1 MLSADD
7 HPGVFTFMVGMIVL
21 VMAGVGLSLVIDRRL
36 SFSSGKLR
44 TQREIN
50 LDAAEIESLAATRD
64 ERSRLLESQ
73 TEKPPNSSEA
83 AAEILGKTETMRQ
96 RQVTLEDAC
105 KQLHQAIAGIEG
117 DFSRFRAEYRRKT
130 WAGAQ
135 GEKLGNLVLANGR
148 EYRDATITRVTDVG
162 LEIRHADGIAR
173 IQAPD
178 LDQKIQDRFQWN
190 DEERRKILK
199 QESAHLEGIAAGPA
213 EEVPAIAARI
223 PETSVSETRRPLA
236 NTTPDSSELATLRRL
251 VIGWKSKVAMLR
263 IERSV
268 ALSNSGYGSHT
279 SVPGS
284 LETWGAKAARL
295 GNELARASS
304 ELAVA
309 KSNLA
314 AVAPADPLLKPEV
327 SDR

>member
-50 LDAAEIESLAATRD
+50 LDAAELESLAATRD
-64 ERSRLLESQ
+64 ERSRLLESR
-73 TEKPPNSSEA
+73 TAKPQNSSES
-83 AAEILGKTETMRQ
+83 AAEILGRTETMRQ
-96 RQVTLEDAC
+96 RQAILEDAR
-105 KQLHQAIAGIEG
+105 KQLHQAIAGIED
-117 DFSRFRAEYRRKT
+117 DFSRFRAEYRRST
-130 WAGAQ
+130 WTGAQ
-135 GEKLGNLVLANGR
+135 GEKLGNLALANGR

-162 LEIRHADGIAR
+162 LEIRHSDGIAR

-178 LDQKIQDRFQWN
+178 LDPKIQDRFQWN

-199 QESAHLEGIAAGPA
+199 QESEHLEGIAAGPV
-213 EEVPAIAARI
+213 EEVPAITAGIAV
-223 PETSVSETRRPLA
+223 PPVSQSRRPLA
-236 NTTPDSSELATLRRL
+236 NKAPDSNELATLRRL
-251 VIGWKSKVAMLR
+251 VIGWKSKVAKLR
-263 IERSV
+263 LERSV
-268 ALSNSGYGSHT
+268 ALSNSGYGSQT

-314 AVAPADPLLKPEV
+314 AVAPADPLLRPEEP
-327 SDR
+327 DR